1 MLCCICV
8 YAQGLEQ
15 MSLPDGAKA
24 RIGKGRAMKVKYFP
38 DGNRIAIACSIGIWI
53 YDLQTEETID
63 LLTGHTGPVNSL
75 VFNPDGSMFATASDD
90 NTVLLWDSKT
100 GVNLGRLRGHGNDV
114 NDVSF
119 NPDGQILATASDD
132 NTVRLWNI
140 KTKDMINTIR
150 GHSDNVLA
158 LMYSMDGSIIASG
171 SYGIG
176 DTVCISNPTS
186 TEVLHQIS
194 DEQYGIQ
201 DVESVDFLKGSTLF
215 AVASYEKIS
224 LIDGITGKLMSTC
237 HVESWMDQIY
247 SVEFAPDGKTLA
259 SGTGNNGVCIWD
271 VATGTLLQEL
281 GTDDSVIFCDP
292 ILQMEILL

>member
-1 MLCCICV
+1 MKIRRTLKISFTLIQMLCCICV
-8 YAQGLEQ
+8 QAQGLEQ

-24 RIGKGRAMKVKYFP
+24 RIGNGRAMKVKYFP

-53 YDLQTEETID
+53 YDIQTEETID

-90 NTVLLWDSKT
+90 NTVLLWDSNT
-100 GVNLGRLRGHGNDV
+100 GENLGRLRGHGDDV

-132 NTVRLWNI
+132 NTIRLWNI
-140 KTKDMINTIR
+140 KTSDMINTIR

-186 TEVLHQIS
+186 AEVLHQN
-194 DEQYGIQ
+194 
-201 DVESVDFLKGSTLF
+201 F
-215 AVASYEKIS
+215 
-224 LIDGITGKLMSTC
+224 
-237 HVESWMDQIY
+237 
-247 SVEFAPDGKTLA
+247 
-259 SGTGNNGVCIWD
+259 
-271 VATGTLLQEL
+271 
-281 GTDDSVIFCDP
+281 
-292 ILQMEILL
+292 